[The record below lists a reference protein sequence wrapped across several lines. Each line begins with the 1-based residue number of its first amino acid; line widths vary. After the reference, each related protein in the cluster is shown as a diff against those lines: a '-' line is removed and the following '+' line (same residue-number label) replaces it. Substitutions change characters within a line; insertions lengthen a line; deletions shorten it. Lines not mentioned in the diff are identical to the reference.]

1 MLNLRDHLAQRLE
14 VAVDGLVDEDVPV
27 GKVEHLSSQAR
38 LAQAMD
44 YLKGGVRLTR
54 AGGHDEKEP
63 VLALGDRFDRSV
75 CLLYTSRCV

>member
-1 MLNLRDHLAQRLE
+1 MRGHA
-14 VAVDGLVDEDVPV
+14 GLVDEDVPV

-75 CLLYTSRCV
+75 DRVALIAGTKAGGVANGR